1 MHHALR
7 SLPSFVLLCLAL
19 AACNAGESKPEA
31 AAAKA
36 APLAEAPKPEVAP
49 AQPPA
54 QAAAPTARVD
64 DPTFTLR
71 LAEAGPY
78 KAGELGRVVLHLE
91 PRGEYHVNQDYPI
104 EISLSADADTVLAK
118 AKLERADAAEFGDK
132 GAKFDLPFTPK
143 SAGERKLDANVKF
156 AVCTESNCVPDERNL
171 TLALSV
177 Q

>member
-1 MHHALR
+1 MQKALR
-7 SLPSFVLLCLAL
+7 SLPSLALFCLAL
-19 AACNAGESKPEA
+19 AACNAGAGESAAPSAQAAPVVA
-31 AAAKA
+31 AATQ
-36 APLAEAPKPEVAP
+36 AEAPKQPAAP
-49 AQPPA
+49 
-54 QAAAPTARVD
+54 AAPTSRVD

-104 EISLSADADTVLAK
+104 EITLSADAETALAK

-143 SAGERKLDANVKF
+143 AAGERKLDANVKF